1 MPTSDPRRY
10 RVLLTDSY
18 GDLVDGHW
26 ETEKRLGELP
36 DPGEVLFLR
45 DSARGD
51 RRIRARVRE
60 IDSASPLAIIA
71 KVEPLE

>member
-10 RVLLTDSY
+10 RVLLTDTY

-36 DPGEVLFLR
+36 APGEVLYVR
-45 DSARGD
+45 DGARGD
-51 RRIRARVRE
+51 RRIRARVHE
-60 IDSASPLAIIA
+60 IDSSSPLAIVA
-71 KVEPLE
+71 VVESPH

>member
-36 DPGEVLFLR
+36 DAGEILYLR
-45 DSARGD
+45 DGAGG
-51 RRIRARVRE
+51 RRIRARVHE
-60 IDSASPLAIIA
+60 IDSSSPLAIVA
-71 KVEPLE
+71 TVEPVD